1 MKKIIS
7 NRVYNTETAKLIG
20 EWTNDYGCTDFRWA
34 EEALYLKKTGEYFL
48 HGQGGGLSIYAG
60 QYGYSSGYGE
70 KIMPLSYDKAR
81 EWAEEKLDA
90 DTYMN
95 NFEVIPDDDVELS
108 TITAYVNSEAKQKL
122 DIARQRSGKTVS
134 EIIQD
139 LLIHL
144 K

>member
-20 EWTNDYGCTDFRWA
+20 EWSNDYGRTDFRWA

-60 QYGYSSGYGE
+60 HCGDSSGDGE

-108 TITAYVNSEAKQKL
+108 TITAYVNGEAKQKL
-122 DIARQRSGKTVS
+122 DIARQRSGKTIS
-134 EIIQD
+134 EIIED
-139 LLIHL
+139 LLIDM
-144 K
+144 